1 MEMSFWLGGENDGNV
16 VVMVV
21 VVVVALEGKQYKF
34 GDCGGGGKSIKMW

>member
-21 VVVVALEGKQYKF
+21 VVVVAMEGKQYKF
-34 GDCGGGGKSIKMW
+34 GDRGGGGKSMKMW

>member
-21 VVVVALEGKQYKF
+21 VVAMEGKQYKF

>member
-16 VVMVV
+16 IMMVV
-21 VVVVALEGKQYKF
+21 VVVAMEGKQYKF